1 LGFLSTLGN
10 IATGGLLNLGKDI
23 FNGIQGNN
31 AITRAGTQQL
41 NANAQARQGLT
52 GAQATAQNTLEASHD
67 DAYYTGLGGLG
78 AVEEAYQPYRDVG
91 QQALMGLGDAAN
103 AQTQFKA
110 PSADDIKAQLDPS
123 MQFTMDEGL
132 KALQR
137 SAAGRGRLNS
147 GGTLKDINTFAQGLA
162 STNYGNAY
170 SRAYQNSLMNYQS
183 GMENQGNRFNR
194 LNSLGQMSYN
204 ATTSTNRAR
213 EDWYTNVMGLDE
225 RTGNNIAQSQLGLGN
240 ALANNSIDEGNIR
253 AGQTMGKVA
262 NVTANVQN
270 GLYDLTSFYNNRRK
284 PQTESLST

>member
-1 LGFLSTLGN
+1 MGFLN
-10 IATGGLLNLGKDI
+10 ILTGGLLNVGKDI
-23 FNGIQGNN
+23 FNGIQTNN

-41 NANAQARQGLT
+41 NAIGQARQGLT
-52 GAQATAQNTLEASHD
+52 AAQTTAEGTLRSGQEQGYGAQF
-67 DAYYTGLGGLG
+67 DALQGIDQAWSPYQQVGG
-78 AVEEAYQPYRDVG
+78 
-91 QQALMGLGDAAN
+91 QALMGLNDAAN

-110 PSADDIKAQLDPS
+110 PSADDIKGQLDPS

-194 LNSLGQMSYN
+194 LNSISQMGYN
-204 ATTSTNRAR
+204 ATANENAAR
-213 EDWYTNVMGLDE
+213 ENFGNQVANLDE
-225 RTGNNIAQSQLGLGN
+225 RTGYGIAESQLGLGRS
-240 ALANNSIDEGNIR
+240 LANLNIDEGNIR

-262 NVTANVQN
+262 NVTGSVNN
-270 GLYDLTSFYNNRRK
+270 GLYDLTGAYNQYRRK
-284 PQTESLST
+284 PQTESLSY